1 VVLADDDVLLRE
13 GLASLLDRSEFE
25 VVGQCGDGSE
35 LTAMVR
41 AHRPDLAIVDS
52 AGGGVERIHQLDRR
66 TGIQSGSRRPPS
78 ASMPAACSAAR

>member
-41 AHRPDLAIVDS
+41 AHRPDLAIVDIRCPR
-52 AGGGVERIHQLDRR
+52 ATPQRV
-66 TGIQSGSRRPPS
+66 
-78 ASMPAACSAAR
+78 SMPPT